1 MLITATRIHNGKQWL
16 PDGTVIDVSENGTI
30 TGIYDTTNDGEVQY
44 YEGIICPGF
53 VNAHCHLELSHMKGE
68 IPEHTGL
75 IPFLKQVALTRNN
88 YTAEQKNTARHNA
101 FSQMLAT
108 GIVAV
113 GDITNTADTLDL
125 RAQGK
130 IHFHSFVEAIGFT
143 ETPHQQFEYAR
154 SVYQSYRA
162 QREDGK
168 TLRQSIVPHAP
179 YTVSQQLFS
188 LIDRFDEAS
197 LLSIHNQESRAE
209 DEYYLIKQGPV
220 GDLLQTVG
228 IDDNFFLPSG
238 KSSLQTYLQWLS
250 GTHPVIFVHNTFT
263 TLTDIEVAQTLLQN
277 VYWCL
282 CPNANLYIEN
292 TLPDIA
298 MFIRGC
304 NTICIGTDSL
314 SSNHQLSV
322 LAELQAIKQHYPS
335 VGWEDLLRWG
345 TFNGAKALQMDDIIG
360 TIETGKQP
368 GLLFIEN
375 LDDSD
380 VVSVLY

>member
-30 TGIYDTTNDGEVQY
+30 TGIYDTPNDGEVQY

-53 VNAHCHLELSHMKGE
+53 VNAHCHLELSHMRGE

-88 YTAEQKNTARHNA
+88 YTEEQKTTARHKA
-101 FSQMLAT
+101 FTQMLAA

-250 GTHPVIFVHNTFT
+250 GKHPVIFVHNTFT
-263 TLTDIEVAQTLLQN
+263 SLTDIEVAQTLLQN

-298 MFIRGC
+298 MFIREC

-335 VGWEDLLRWG
+335 VDWEDLLRWG
-345 TFNGAKALQMDDIIG
+345 TFNGAKALQIDDIIG
-360 TIETGKQP
+360 TIEPGKQP